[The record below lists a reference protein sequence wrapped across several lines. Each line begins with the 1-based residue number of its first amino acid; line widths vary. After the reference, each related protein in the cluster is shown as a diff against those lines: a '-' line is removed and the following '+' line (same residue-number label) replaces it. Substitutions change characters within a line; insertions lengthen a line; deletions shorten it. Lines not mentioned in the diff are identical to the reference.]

1 MEFFTIQISVAD
13 GQLAT
18 AITPKETKD
27 EAIMV
32 LHQILASAMANDKV
46 TECTAI
52 VTDLSGA
59 IYKNENYVRQI
70 ATEQTE

>member
-1 MEFFTIQISVAD
+1 MRFFTIQISVAD

-18 AITPKETKD
+18 LITPNETK
-27 EAIMV
+27 EGAIMV
-32 LHQILASAMANDKV
+32 LHQTLASAMANDKV

-70 ATEQTE
+70 SSEQTE